1 MDSVDTTNEL
11 GRLASR
17 IIPHILNLYSST
29 RDLHLVLHG
38 VLGIL
43 SLIGHETFSSC
54 FEDMGA
60 EKLHKTLS
68 ILLLFFSVVVYRRVD
83 DLEHL
88 FGECGWP

>member
-1 MDSVDTTNEL
+1 LLLHSFHDMADDGASAKGMDSVDTTNEL

-54 FEDMGA
+54 LEDMGA
-60 EKLHKTLS
+60 EKLHKS
-68 ILLLFFSVVVYRRVD
+68 
-83 DLEHL
+83 
-88 FGECGWP
+88 

>member
-1 MDSVDTTNEL
+1 MADDGASAKGMDSVDTSNEL

-54 FEDMGA
+54 LEDMGA
-60 EKLHKTLS
+60 EKLHKS
-68 ILLLFFSVVVYRRVD
+68 
-83 DLEHL
+83 
-88 FGECGWP
+88 